1 MIILSLQIK
10 KNAREV
16 REQLE
21 EALEN
26 GEDIEIEIT
35 KVRKY

>member
-1 MIILSLQIK
+1 MIILALQVK
-10 KNAREV
+10 KNAKEV
-16 REQLE
+16 RDQLE

-35 KVRKY
+35 KVKRY